1 MENNTSESKYLWLW
15 GTVIIS
21 ALIIV
26 VGWFYAVKY
35 NMAKIS
41 EEMGKSGQ
49 TSEQAAKEFNDMVAG
64 IGEIIK
70 KKEVTTMV
78 PFDAAQG
85 DTTKEGSIVDEK
97 TIVPVVTETP
107 EVKK

>member
-1 MENNTSESKYLWLW
+1 MRNNNPESKYLWLW
-15 GTVIIS
+15 VTVIVS

-70 KKEVTTMV
+70 KKEVTPVVDQETV
-78 PFDAAQG
+78 EQ
-85 DTTKEGSIVDEK
+85 KVIVDDK
-97 TIVPVVTETP
+97 ATAPSVIKET
-107 EVKK
+107 VKQ